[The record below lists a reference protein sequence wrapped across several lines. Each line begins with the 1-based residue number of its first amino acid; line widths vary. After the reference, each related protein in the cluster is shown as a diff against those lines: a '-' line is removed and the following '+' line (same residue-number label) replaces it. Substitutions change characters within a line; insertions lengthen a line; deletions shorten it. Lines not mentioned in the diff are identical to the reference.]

1 MKKSLIKIIVP
12 VLFLGG
18 LSSCQDKLE
27 ELYSDPEKTENASI
41 EKFFTQILNN
51 ERVYPQYWDIRT
63 FVVNHTAR
71 YSQFLSYNN
80 ENKRY
85 QQQID
90 YTQSRWN
97 SYYTQSQGSGM
108 ISHYREVEKAY
119 NALSAENKKVSEV
132 YLQASKIALMDQT
145 LQMIDLWGDMPFSE
159 AGSLNATGN
168 IVLPKFDKAKD
179 VYAAALTGLKE
190 ASDFFAN
197 NTLNAGILA
206 GFKKQD
212 ILLAGDTDKWRRYAN
227 SLRLRALMRLSF
239 VDEAGSKAAV
249 LEMLNNPTTYPLV
262 DESKYNV
269 LLNPT
274 TDYNDNLRNALNDF
288 NSMYA
293 TPYLLNT
300 VLKPAK
306 DPRIE
311 AIYDKYGAEN
321 AAKKFVQN
329 ADFNAMPLDIPSNE
343 QTTNITAGKY
353 AVLDSTTFL
362 FNTKLP
368 GVVFTAAETNFLKA
382 EALERWGSSADAAT
396 AYNKGVKQSVE
407 FYYFLNNTN
416 TTRAEGKL
424 TVPSAA
430 VLDALV
436 VSASVAYTG
445 TAAQKLEKIW
455 VQKWVNFGFLQSI
468 QSWAEVRRTKYPQ
481 LTFVRDSNTPDAPLP
496 PSRLLYP
503 GSEKAYNAANY
514 SAVAASDLATA
525 KIFWDVK

>member
-1 MKKSLIKIIVP
+1 MKKSLIKFIVP

-18 LSSCQDKLE
+18 LTSCQDKLE

-51 ERVYPQYWDIRT
+51 DRVYPKYGEIRT
-63 FVVNHTAR
+63 FTVIHPSR
-71 YSQFLSYNN
+71 YSQFTSYLN

-97 SYYTQSQGSGM
+97 AYYTMNSGSGVVA
-108 ISHYREVEKAY
+108 HYREIEKAY
-119 NALSAENKKVSEV
+119 SGLSDENKKISEV

-145 LQMIDLWGDMPFSE
+145 LQMVDLWGDIPFSE

-179 VYAAALTGLKE
+179 IYAAALTGLKE

-197 NTLNAGILA
+197 SKLNAGTLT

-249 LEMLNNPTTYPLV
+249 MEMLANPTAYPLV
-262 DESKYNV
+262 DDAKYNV
-269 LLNPT
+269 LLNPM
-274 TDYNDNLRNALNDF
+274 TDYKDNLRDALNDLG
-288 NSMYA
+288 SMYA

-300 VLKPAK
+300 VLKPAN

-311 AIYDKYGAEN
+311 AIYDKNSN
-321 AAKKFVQN
+321 AT
-329 ADFNAMPLDIPSNE
+329 FNAMPLDIPNNE
-343 QTTNITAGKY
+343 QSANITANKY

-362 FNTKLP
+362 FNPQLP

-382 EALERWGSSADAAT
+382 EALERWGSSAEAAI
-396 AYNKGVKQSVE
+396 AYNTAVKQSVV
-407 FYYFLNNTN
+407 FYAFLNNTN
-416 TTRAEGKL
+416 TTRSTGK
-424 TVPSAA
+424 VSIPS
-430 VLDALV
+430 DATLNNLIT
-436 VSASVAYTG
+436 APTVAYSG
-445 TAAQKLEKIW
+445 TSAQKLEKIW
-455 VQKWVNFGFLQSI
+455 VQKWVNFGFLQAN
-468 QSWAEVRRTKYPQ
+468 QSWAEVRRTKYPS
-481 LTFVRDSNTPDAPLP
+481 LSFVRDSNTPDAILP

-514 SAVAASDLATA
+514 NAVSASDLATT
-525 KIFWDVK
+525 KLFWDVK